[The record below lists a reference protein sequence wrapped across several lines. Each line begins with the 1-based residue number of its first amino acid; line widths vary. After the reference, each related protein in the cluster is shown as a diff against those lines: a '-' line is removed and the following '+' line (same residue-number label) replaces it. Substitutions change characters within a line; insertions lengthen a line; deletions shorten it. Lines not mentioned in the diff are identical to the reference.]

1 MSGTNE
7 KTEGK
12 GPIAVSSS
20 ADDSEQLNAASSA
33 ADLAEGFTSQLR
45 ETQKALNVTEADLL
59 EAKEIAGR
67 FTIDD
72 TKRLMR
78 QVHKQHSRDPNFPIE
93 IIQKIEH
100 FLGNDE
106 VFSNPEKHEHLI
118 EEMKIQAAL
127 ITNNSPYAEVRAV
140 VDNHDDA
147 SLPASTIR
155 AWGMGI
161 FFACCI
167 SFINSFFDVRLP
179 SIYVVSTV
187 PQLLAYPL
195 GKFLERVLP
204 DWGFTLFGV
213 RHSLNPGPFNKKEH
227 MLITI
232 MSNVAKSVPYTNYI
246 IWIQVLPQYFNQP
259 WAINVGYQILIALS
273 TNFIGYGMAGICRR
287 FLVYPAYCVWP
298 SSLVTIA
305 LNSAFHDASSEA
317 ATVLGPLKSIWKMS
331 RLKYFCWAFGLMFV
345 YFWFPNYIFAAL
357 SYFSWMTWIAPNHAD
372 VATITGGL
380 TGLGLNPLPTFD
392 WNILTFNID
401 PLMVPFFSTFNMF
414 LGAFGSMFIVIAL
427 YYTNAFNTS
436 YLPINS
442 NKPFDHFGQSYNVSA
457 IIDDKGIFDAEKYK
471 AYSPPFLSAGNVVV
485 YMFFF
490 ALYTATV
497 TYGYL
502 YHRHE
507 IMMGLRDAGRS
518 VKQWWTRIRRR
529 RLRSGGDSD
538 TAVSVD
544 EDANMLDV
552 HNRLMRAYREV
563 PEWWYM
569 ICLAIAIGVGM
580 AGIAAWPT
588 NTTPWVV
595 LYGIALCLVFVVPIG
610 IIAAM
615 TGVEVTLNVLA
626 EFIGGVWVEGN
637 AIAMCFFK
645 SYGYVT
651 CAQALSFSSD
661 LKLAHYL
668 KIAPR
673 FTFWAQMVPTL
684 ISTFISIGVLQYQV
698 HIENICTREAPFRF
712 TCPGINTFFT
722 AAVFWGTVGPRKIWG
737 VGGQYAVTLIG
748 FPIGVAVVAL
758 FYLLS
763 RKWPKNAIVRNAHPV
778 IMMYGALG
786 WAPYNLAYM
795 WPAVPVAAFSWL
807 YLKKRFLGLWSKYN
821 FVTSAAFSCA
831 VAISGIVIFFALQI
845 SEIELDWW
853 GNSVLNEGCDAT
865 GDCVRMV
872 LPEGEYFGPR
882 IGEFS

>member
-1 MSGTNE
+1 MSGSSE
-7 KTEGK
+7 K
-12 GPIAVSSS
+12 
-20 ADDSEQLNAASSA
+20 SEAKEPMTVAASDFNGERLNILASGTGEDRLPS
-33 ADLAEGFTSQLR
+33 DLQ
-45 ETQKALNVTEADLL
+45 ETGQTLNVTEADLL
-59 EAKEIAGR
+59 EARETARR
-67 FTIDD
+67 FTLDD

-78 QVHKQHSRDPNFPIE
+78 QAHKQYVRDPNFPVQ
-93 IIQKIEH
+93 IITKIEE
-100 FLGNDE
+100 FLGNEDI
-106 VFSNPEKHEHLI
+106 FDNPEKHEHLI

-140 VDNHDDA
+140 VDNHDDPNM
-147 SLPASTIR
+147 PASTLR
-155 AWGMGI
+155 AWGIGI
-161 FFACCI
+161 FFACGI

-179 SIYVVSTV
+179 SIYVIATV
-187 PQLLAYPL
+187 PQLLAYPA

-204 DWGFTLFGV
+204 DVGFTLFGV
-213 RHSLNPGPFNKKEH
+213 RHSLNPGPFSKKEH

-259 WAINVGYQILIALS
+259 WAKNVGYQIMIALS
-273 TNFIGYGMAGICRR
+273 TNFIGYGLAGLCRR

-305 LNSAFHDASSEA
+305 LNSAFHDQSTET
-317 ATVLGPLKSIWKMS
+317 ATVVGPFKSVWRMS
-331 RLKYFCWAFGLMFV
+331 RIRYFCWAFGLMFA
-345 YFWFPNYIFAAL
+345 YFWLPNYLFGAL

-372 VATITGGL
+372 LANITGSL
-380 TGLGLNPLPTFD
+380 TGLALNPVPTFD
-392 WNILTFNID
+392 WNVLKYLVD

-414 LGAFGSMFIVIAL
+414 LGMFFSMFVIIAI
-427 YYTNAFNTS
+427 YYTNTFDTA

-442 NKPFDHFGQSYNVSA
+442 NRPWDHFAQPYNVTA
-457 IIDDKGIFDAEKYK
+457 ITDENGIFDSAKYE
-471 AYSPPFLSAGNVVV
+471 AYSPPFLSAANVVV

-490 ALYTATV
+490 ALYSATV
-497 TYGYL
+497 TYGAL

-507 IMMGLRDAGRS
+507 IMLGFRDVAAS
-518 VKQWWTRIRRR
+518 VKQWWMQVFRRR
-529 RLRSGGDSD
+529 GRGGEESD
-538 TAVSVD
+538 E
-544 EDANMLDV
+544 EDIQLLDV
-552 HNRLMRAYREV
+552 HNRLMRAYPEV

-569 ICLAIAIGVGM
+569 ICLAIAIGIGM

-610 IIAAM
+610 IINAM
-615 TGVEVTLNVLA
+615 TGVEVTLNVIA

-651 CAQALSFSSD
+651 CAHALWFSAD

-684 ISTFISIGVLQYQV
+684 VSTFISVGVLQYQV
-698 HIENICTREAPFRF
+698 NIDKICTREAPFRF
-712 TCPGINTFFT
+712 TCPGPNTFFT

-737 VGGQYAVTLIG
+737 VGGQYAVTLLG
-748 FPIGVAVVAL
+748 FPFGVVLVAL
-758 FYLLS
+758 FYYMS
-763 RKWPKNAIVRNAHPV
+763 RKWPKNPVLRNAHPV
-778 IMMYGALG
+778 VMMAGALS
-786 WAPYNLAYM
+786 WAPFNLSYI
-795 WPAVPVAAFSWL
+795 WPAVPIAAFSWL
-807 YLKKRFLGLWSKYN
+807 YLKKRYLALWSKYN
-821 FVTSAAFSCA
+821 FVTSAAFSCG
-831 VAISGIVIFFALQI
+831 VAISAIVIFFALQI
-845 SEIELDWW
+845 SEIQVDWW

-865 GDCVRMV
+865 GDCVHKV

-882 IGEFS
+882 IGEFH